1 MKKITLNFIFLV
13 CSFLPQQVAAQTY
26 KDSIWIYGRVM
37 DSFTHEMLKDVRIE
51 VMRPDCSVLA
61 QMKSLDSP
69 GQVNGFRCNIHSLAD
84 NLTFH
89 RKQPLVFRFTKPGYK
104 SQCFP
109 FKQKVGGR
117 ELKVQLNDVLLK
129 KIRESKEQQL
139 GEARVTASKI
149 RMVVKGDT
157 IVYNADAFQLAEGS
171 MLDGLMKLLP
181 GFELQ
186 GGQIKVNGNFVS
198 SLLVNGEDFFKGDP
212 RVALENLP
220 GYMVDKV
227 KVYHKEHAYSYITQE
242 RSKDDLPLVVD
253 VNLKREF
260 SIGWIANA
268 EGGYGLKDRYLGRI
282 FGLRFTD
289 HSRLALYGNA
299 NNTNDTREPGTSGNW
314 NAQEVT
320 GGRTEMQTAGFEA
333 LVKDKKD
340 IWKYTGNAKFFRRHI
355 DNEQL
360 TSNETF
366 LADGS
371 NFTRFSNNSTL
382 KNISVTTQHN
392 YDYRKPNGYLT
403 LSARASYEHAK
414 NESDARTA
422 NFTGDPMDA
431 YRGAS
436 LDSIFMNLG
445 SDRLEQLR
453 LNDARSR
460 GRNRSNV
467 WMATTSLNSFIQV
480 PHTPDFIRLSAEANM
495 EHRRATA
502 FSDYHLHYA
511 DKAMPDDGRQR
522 YERTP
527 YLSAWGNVNLNYTYK
542 GDALYV
548 EPYLRISEVYRN
560 TERSLYR
567 LDLLGDNAPAFGQ
580 LPSTTE
586 ALTRTI
592 DAANTYDEQSNR
604 FVTTVGTQVHIW
616 LGGKLPSHS
625 LMLKPEMQWRVDRLN
640 YQRGALDVNPR
651 RSVVRFTPEVSYG
664 FDNFRVSYSLSYSEP
679 DLLSQQTYTDDVN
692 PLNIFHGNPDL
703 KANISHLAS
712 LNRSFGNWRKGIN
725 GTAKV
730 YYHLTQRAIA
740 HSMDYDENTG
750 IRTFTPRNVD
760 GNWGT
765 GGSLDYN
772 RPVDKKKQHIFSTS
786 TGLDYLNSVDYVTV
800 RSSVRN
806 LSLRETLKLDLRFKG
821 YLIGI
826 NATARYLHATSH
838 RSGFTT
844 INSVDLNY
852 GATAQIPLPGGF
864 NFSSDLTL
872 FHRMGYSDE
881 SMNDVRLVMNARLS
895 KSLLKGRLGLTLDG
909 FDIFQGL
916 SNVYRQIN
924 AQGLTETWTN
934 SLPSYA
940 MLRISYKL
948 SKQPKKR

>member
-1 MKKITLNFIFLV
+1 MNKITFLFIFLI
-13 CSFLPQQVAAQTY
+13 FELFPQQVAAQTY
-26 KDSIWIYGRVM
+26 QDSIWIYGRVI

-51 VMRPDCSVLA
+51 IMRPDSSILA
-61 QMKSLDSP
+61 MMKSLDSP
-69 GQVNGFRCNIHSLAD
+69 GRVNGFRCNIHSLAN

-89 RKQPLVFRFTKPGYK
+89 RKQPLIFRYTKPGYE
-104 SQCFP
+104 SQCFA

-117 ELKVQLNDVLLK
+117 EQKVQLNDVLLK
-129 KIRESKEQQL
+129 KIRKPKEQHL
-139 GEARVTASKI
+139 GEATVTASKI

-186 GGQIKVNGNFVS
+186 GGQIKVNGQFVS

-220 GYMVDKV
+220 GYMVNKV
-227 KVYHKEHAYSYITQE
+227 KVYHKEHAYSYITKE

-253 VNLKREF
+253 VNLKREY
-260 SIGWIANA
+260 SSGWVANA
-268 EGGYGLKDRYLGRI
+268 EAGYGLKDRYLGRI

-289 HSRLALYGNA
+289 HSRLALYSNA
-299 NNTNDTREPGTSGNW
+299 NNTNDTREPGTSGDW
-314 NAQEVT
+314 NAQGVPS
-320 GGRTEMQTAGFEA
+320 GRTEMQTAGFEA

-340 IWKYTGNAKFFRRHI
+340 VWKYTGNAKFFRRHT

-360 TSNETF
+360 TSSETF

-371 NFTRFSNNSTL
+371 NFTRYSNNSVL

-392 YDYRKPNGYLT
+392 YDYRKPNGYMT
-403 LSARASYEHAK
+403 LSARASYDHAK
-414 NESDARTA
+414 NESDSRTA
-422 NFTGDPMDA
+422 NFSDDPMDA

-436 LDSIFMNLG
+436 LDSIFMDLG
-445 SDRLEQLR
+445 SNRLEHLR
-453 LNDARSR
+453 LNDARNR

-467 WMATTSLNSFIQV
+467 WKATTSLNSFIQV
-480 PHTPDFIRLSAEANM
+480 PHTPDFIRLSAEANV

-502 FSDYHLHYA
+502 FSDYRLHYA
-511 DKAMPDDGRQR
+511 NGAAPDDLRQR
-522 YERTP
+522 YEHTP
-527 YLSAWGNVNLNYTYK
+527 YFSAWGNVSLNYTYK

-548 EPYLRISEVYRN
+548 EPYLKINEAYRN

-567 LDLLGDNAPAFGQ
+567 LDLLGEDSPEFGQ
-580 LPSTTE
+580 LPSTTD
-586 ALTRTI
+586 ALSRTI
-592 DAANTYDEQSNR
+592 DAANTYDEQSNQ
-604 FVTTVGTQVHIW
+604 FVTTVGTQLYIW

-625 LMLKPEMQWRVDRLN
+625 ILLKPEMQWRVDRLN
-640 YQRGALDVNPR
+640 YLRGALDVHPR
-651 RSVVRFTPEVSYG
+651 RSVIRFIPEMSYG
-664 FDNFRVSYSLSYSEP
+664 FDNFRVGYSLGYSEP
-679 DLLSQQTYTDDVN
+679 DLLSQQAYIDDVN
-692 PLNIFHGNPDL
+692 PLNIFRGNPNL
-703 KANISHLAS
+703 KGSINHSAY
-712 LNRSFGNWRKGIN
+712 LNRSFGNWRKGIR
-725 GTAKV
+725 GTAQM
-730 YYHLTQRAIA
+730 YYRLTQWAIA
-740 HSMDYDENTG
+740 HAMDYDETTG
-750 IRTFTPRNVD
+750 VRTFTPRNVN
-760 GNWGT
+760 GNWST

-772 RPVDKKKQHIFSTS
+772 RPVDKKKQHIFSTN
-786 TGLDYLNSVDYVTV
+786 TGVDYLNSVDYVTV
-800 RSSVRN
+800 RSTVRS
-806 LSLRETLKLDLRFKG
+806 LSLRETLKLDLRFKN

-826 NATARYLHATSH
+826 NATARYLHATSK

-852 GATAQIPLPGGF
+852 GATAQLPLPGGF
-864 NFSSDLTL
+864 NFSTDLTL

-881 SMNDVRLVMNARLS
+881 SMNDIRFVMNARLS
-895 KSLLKGRLGLTLDG
+895 KSLFKGRLGLTLDG

-924 AQGLTETWTN
+924 AQGLTETWVN

-948 SKQPKKR
+948 SKQPKKK